1 MRVLRNERGAM
12 GSSAAIAVVSVLLGA
27 AAAFGAV
34 TAVINANAPDDTSA
48 VQSGLQAPVDPETL
62 IPYGG

>member
-1 MRVLRNERGAM
+1 MKVLRNERGAV
-12 GSSAAIAVVSVLLGA
+12 GSSAAVAVVSVLLGA

-34 TAVINANAPDDTSA
+34 TAVVNTNGPNDASA
-48 VQSGLQAPVDPETL
+48 VQSGLQAPVDPDIL